1 MSHNIESTFTT
12 TGFSNWIKASERM
25 AQHQKSL
32 CHREA
37 FMKLQAE
44 KQRPL
49 EKLLSDKHKSDQEN
63 RRHSLM
69 TLLTSLQFL
78 LRQGLAIRGHTEVEG
93 NLVQLMKLKSSDFD
107 SKQLVGLGSHYTS
120 PEITNEVITLIGHS
134 VLRDIVK
141 NVQESKFYAV
151 ICDET
156 RDISNKEQFSI

>member
-1 MSHNIESTFTT
+1 
-12 TGFSNWIKASERM
+12 M